1 MLLPQGF
8 PYRVRGI
15 LFFYFLLISCWWMDN
30 FLLGKI
36 GGGARREDVHCN
48 LTALPRLFG
57 IDLFPTSSANHF
69 GDAASCMRM
78 RNRAAAALRTLFVI
92 FLLRTSIYLIG
103 AFIVVRKQTVI
114 IIICYDYLRET
125 LIPPAAYL
133 SLCLLSPPLF

>member
-1 MLLPQGF
+1 MDG
-8 PYRVRGI
+8 
-15 LFFYFLLISCWWMDN
+15 LIN
-30 FLLGKI
+30 LLLGKI

-48 LTALPRLFG
+48 LTGLPRLFG

-78 RNRAAAALRTLFVI
+78 RNRAAAAFRTLFAI

-103 AFIVVRKQTVI
+103 AFIVRRQTVI

-125 LIPPAAYL
+125 LILPAAYL